1 MIVVPGVLP
10 VGEGQLF
17 EGPVQERQGPLL
29 EGKGPVQV
37 WVGTVTWLDKSSL
50 QVHFVDKFLKED
62 PSHNSP
68 TLRFMTEYKS
78 TAK

>member
-1 MIVVPGVLP
+1 MGK
-10 VGEGQLF
+10 GQLF

-37 WVGTVTWLDKSSL
+37 RVRTVTRLDKSSL

-62 PSHNSP
+62 YSHNSP
-68 TLRFMTEYKS
+68 TLRFMTEYKN